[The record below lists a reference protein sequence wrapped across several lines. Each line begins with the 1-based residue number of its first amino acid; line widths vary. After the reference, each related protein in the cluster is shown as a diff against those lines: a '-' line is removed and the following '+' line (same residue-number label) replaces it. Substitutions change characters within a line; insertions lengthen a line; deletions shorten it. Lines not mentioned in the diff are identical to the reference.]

1 MCTRDCHRFPFFLD
15 KRLKM
20 NFYERENL
28 GQIDLT
34 QWSQKSF
41 FDAQSNQSGRS
52 ALTLQNRL
60 NCPEFVVKTERLGHL

>member
-1 MCTRDCHRFPFFLD
+1 
-15 KRLKM
+15 M

-41 FDAQSNQSGRS
+41 FDVQSNQSGRS
-52 ALTLQNRL
+52 AITLQIRP